1 MKQLNLLKKDNKK
14 EVKKEVK
21 PKRITAAKVVDDVGI
36 SIESFNSLVAMYK
49 LRSYTGYEDPLR
61 NYIMEQLDN
70 MAVPYVIYNG
80 NLIGLNHDNAP
91 LLSAHMDMVNT
102 DHHIVD
108 KNKEYDYTFTITE
121 NYDIRI
127 FRKNDDKEVQTS
139 LGADDKN
146 GVWII
151 LELLKAGKPINFI
164 FSHGEEGG
172 CVGIKQV
179 VSNVELAKD
188 IEKKS
193 KYALIV
199 DRRNSSDIIGYGNSY
214 CVALDDK
221 LEEFSKANGYKFK
234 KAHGLCSDADYI
246 SKLVECVNL
255 STGYYQAHSSSE
267 FTNVKELVTTL
278 NFVSLV
284 VDEFVYSSV
293 SGERMREFKKCG
305 KPYSEHTE
313 EKKETKETT
322 NNMKGSDAYKNYIN
336 KIYGQP
342 GSIKEYS
349 PSKSTNELVSIL
361 AYSFSDVSA
370 DSSEDILDM
379 GTCPMCGESL
389 LMSTIDNDVDHE
401 TYKKAVLHRNVEYVC
416 SECGESFYTLL
427 EGDATLTKRERDIRR
442 AQLDRIL

>member
-21 PKRITAAKVVDDVGI
+21 PKSIAAAKVVEDVGI
-36 SIESFNSLVAMYK
+36 SIESLNSLVAMYK

-102 DHHIVD
+102 DYHIVD
-108 KNKEYDYTFTITE
+108 KSKIYDYNFTITE

-127 FRKNDDKEVQTS
+127 FRKQEDKEVQTS

-179 VSNVELAKD
+179 VSNVELAKE

-199 DRRNSSDIIGYGNSY
+199 DRRNSSDIIGYGNKY

-284 VDEFVYSSV
+284 VDDFVYSSV
-293 SGERMREFKKCG
+293 SGDRMREFKACG
-305 KPYSEHTE
+305 KPYSEYTT
-313 EKKETKETT
+313 EKKETKETK
-322 NNMKGSDAYKNYIN
+322 NNTKETSSYKDYLN
-336 KIYGQP
+336 KMYGQP
-342 GSIKEYS
+342 GTVKEYS

-361 AYSFSDVSA
+361 AYTYSDVTA
-370 DSSEDILDM
+370 DNSEDILDM
-379 GTCPMCGESL
+379 GTCPICGETL

-401 TYKKAVLHRNVEYVC
+401 TYKKAVLHRNVEYMC
-416 SECGESFYTLL
+416 TECGEVFYTLPD
-427 EGDATLTKRERDIRR
+427 GDATLTKREREIRR
-442 AQLDRIL
+442 DQLDRAL